1 MEVAVVQTETQR
13 LAKHSSDHPTRLPM
27 IRFLQAECP
36 SCCPVNSLKALKTSK
51 KIILMKIS
59 KSVFNNQMNFYNVL
73 LESAV

>member
-51 KIILMKIS
+51 KNYIDEDIK
-59 KSVFNNQMNFYNVL
+59 KCF
-73 LESAV
+73 